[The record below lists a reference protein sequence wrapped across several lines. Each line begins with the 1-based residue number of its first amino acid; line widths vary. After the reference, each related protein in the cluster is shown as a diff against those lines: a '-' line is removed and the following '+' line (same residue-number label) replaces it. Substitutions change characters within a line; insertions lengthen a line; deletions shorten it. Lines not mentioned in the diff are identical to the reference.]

1 MNELR
6 RKPEAGSRT
15 MAPAR
20 FRLPRFRLAGFWLP
34 RFRLPAL
41 CLATVIL
48 FSTPALSQ
56 ESGIEV
62 GKAAPAA
69 KLETLDG
76 KVADLAQY
84 IGKGPVV
91 MEFWATWCP
100 NCKELEPAML
110 AAQKKYAGKV
120 QFVGV
125 AVSVNES
132 PGLVPLYVQKHG
144 LAGVQ
149 FYDRKGTAIDAY
161 DVPATSFIVV
171 IGKTGKVVYTGLG
184 GTQNLD
190 AAIQKAL

>member
-1 MNELR
+1 MTANALR
-6 RKPEAGSRT
+6 GAIAGVLVA
-15 MAPAR
+15 MAWVAPLRA
-20 FRLPRFRLAGFWLP
+20 
-34 RFRLPAL
+34 
-41 CLATVIL
+41 
-48 FSTPALSQ
+48 Q

-62 GKAAPAA
+62 GKAAPGA

-76 KVADLAQY
+76 KTADLAQY

-100 NCKELEPAML
+100 NCKELEPALL

-120 QFVGV
+120 QFVGI

-132 PGLVPLYVQKHG
+132 PELVRAYVQKHG

-161 DVPATSFIVV
+161 DAPATSYVVV